1 MKKTALVL
9 SIVATLASCGGST
22 QQDCVDC
29 ATDSTAVV
37 DTTAVSDSV
46 LVSDTAVSDA
56 AKLLEEDAK

>member
-37 DTTAVSDSV
+37 DSTVVADTTAVADTV
-46 LVSDTAVSDA
+46 VSSEVVA
-56 AKLLEEDAK
+56 EDAK

>member
-22 QQDCVDC
+22 QQDCIDC

-37 DTTAVSDSV
+37 DSTVVADTTAVADTV
-46 LVSDTAVSDA
+46 VSSEVVA
-56 AKLLEEDAK
+56 EDAK

>member
-37 DTTAVSDSV
+37 DSTVVVDTTAVADTV
-46 LVSDTAVSDA
+46 VSSEVATEE
-56 AKLLEEDAK
+56 AK